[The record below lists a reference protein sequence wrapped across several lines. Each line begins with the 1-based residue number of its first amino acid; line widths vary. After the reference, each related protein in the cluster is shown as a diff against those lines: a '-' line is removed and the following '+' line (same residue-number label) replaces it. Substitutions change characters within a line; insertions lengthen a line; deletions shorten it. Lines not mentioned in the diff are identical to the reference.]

1 MRAASRIFRWAGI
14 YGLVVLLPMFLLE
27 ARFGRDYPPPL
38 THAEFYY
45 GFNGVALAWQAA
57 FLVIASD
64 PVRFRPLMIPAILEK
79 LAWGIVAF
87 GLAAAGRVVP
97 MATLAFAAVDLALGA
112 AFLYARQHTP
122 SSRPGPG

>member
-38 THAEFYY
+38 NHAEFYY
-45 GFNGVALAWQAA
+45 GFNALALVWQLA

-64 PVRFRPLMIPAILEK
+64 PVRFRPLMIVAVLEK
-79 LAWGIVAF
+79 LGWGLVAF
-87 GLAAAGRVVP
+87 GLAAVGRPVP
-97 MATLAFAAVDLALGA
+97 QASLALAAVDLGLGA
-112 AFLYARQHTP
+112 AFLYARRRTP
-122 SSRPGPG
+122 VGAARA